1 LKILIVEDEEDLANA
16 LARGLKKNNYAVDI
30 ANDGQEGLDL
40 KFINEYDLIILD
52 LNLPSK
58 DGFQILSEIRKT
70 DEQCKI
76 LILSAKSDF
85 EQRIK
90 GLDMGANDY
99 LVKPFDFGEL
109 SARIRALLRRN
120 FKQKSVELACEN
132 IKIDIASREAYT
144 IEGIPLELSPKE
156 FAILEYLIINK
167 GKVISSEE
175 LIEHIWDSD
184 SDMFSNAIKVHIST
198 LRKKLGSY
206 CEKEIILNRR
216 GVGYIIKDREEI
228 ND

>member
-1 LKILIVEDEEDLANA
+1 MKILIIEDEEDLANA
-16 LARGLKKNNYAVDI
+16 IARGLKKNNYAVDI

-58 DGFQILSEIRKT
+58 DGFEILSEIRKT
-70 DEQCKI
+70 DEECKI
-76 LILSAKSDF
+76 LILSAKA
-85 EQRIK
+85 EYHQRIK

-99 LVKPFDFGEL
+99 LTKPFDFGEL
-109 SARIRALLRRN
+109 AARIRALLRRN
-120 FKQKSVELACEN
+120 FEQKSSKLICKN
-132 IKIDIASREAYT
+132 IKIDTASREAYT

-156 FAILEYLIINK
+156 FAILEYLTINK
-167 GKVISSEE
+167 GKIISSEE
-175 LIEHIWDSD
+175 LLEHIWDSD
-184 SDMFSNAIKVHIST
+184 SNMFSNAIKVHIST
-198 LRKKLGSY
+198 LRKKLGQY

-216 GVGYIIKDREEI
+216 GVGYIIKDEEES

>member
-1 LKILIVEDEEDLANA
+1 MKILIIEDEEDLANA
-16 LARGLKKNNYAVDI
+16 IARGLKKNNYAVDI

-70 DEQCKI
+70 DEECKI
-76 LILSAKSDF
+76 LILSARSDF
-85 EQRIK
+85 QERIK

-109 SARIRALLRRN
+109 AARIRALLRRN
-120 FKQKSVELACEN
+120 FGQKSAELTYEN
-132 IKIDIASREAYT
+132 IKIDTASREAYT
-144 IEGIPLELSPKE
+144 IDGISFELAPKE

-167 GKVISSEE
+167 GKVISPEE

-184 SDMFSNAIKVHIST
+184 RDMFSNAIKVHIST
-198 LRKKLGSY
+198 LRKKLGNY

-216 GVGYIIKDREEI
+216 GIGYIIKDREEI

>member
-1 LKILIVEDEEDLANA
+1 LKILIIEDEEDLANA

-52 LNLPSK
+52 INLPSK
-58 DGFQILSEIRKT
+58 DGFQILSEIRKI
-70 DEQCKI
+70 DEECKI

-120 FKQKSVELACEN
+120 FEQKSVELTCEN

-198 LRKKLGSY
+198 LRKKLGNY

-216 GVGYIIKDREEI
+216 GVGYIIKDMEEI